1 MRGPGCAQVRDAPG
15 FTASQLTR
23 LNDVGAIE
31 LGFPHGM
38 LADDRM
44 RAVAHGDLRIG
55 THR

>member
-1 MRGPGCAQVRDAPG
+1 MRDAPG

-31 LGFPHGM
+31 LGFPHGG

-44 RAVAHGDLRIG
+44 RAVTHGDLRIG